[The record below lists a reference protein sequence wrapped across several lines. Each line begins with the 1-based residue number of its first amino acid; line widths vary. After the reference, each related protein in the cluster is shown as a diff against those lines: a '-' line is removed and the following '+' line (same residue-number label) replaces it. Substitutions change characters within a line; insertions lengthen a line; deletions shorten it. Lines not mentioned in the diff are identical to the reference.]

1 MRPNVSLVSVI
12 DEAKEMCIAYDK
24 QRNATSQ
31 EIEARPSVGNGWEKQ
46 SAKDV
51 LSLFFIY
58 YFLFLVYSLRIT
70 SVVLRIVPKG
80 VCTSPK
86 YP

>member
-1 MRPNVSLVSVI
+1 MSVI

-51 LSLFFIY
+51 LSLFLFIIF
-58 YFLFLVYSLRIT
+58 YFWFIVCASHPLFYV
-70 SVVLRIVPKG
+70 
-80 VCTSPK
+80 
-86 YP
+86 